1 MKFLNKVL
9 LLPKRILYFVREYPN
24 SYYRY
29 KALKQFSKPGVVFDV
44 STAYLWGPLFVNICD
59 GAKVKIGKHFVFV
72 ARMPNSSCGWEG
84 RMIVADSAKL
94 EIGNDT
100 GCSSVTICCFDSIKI
115 GNNVKIG
122 AGSLIMDTNFH
133 SLDWRE
139 RRIESE
145 METNKKTSPVIIGDD
160 VFIGART
167 IINKGVTIGERSI
180 VAAGSVVVKDI
191 PADEIWGGNPA
202 KFIKKL

>member
-1 MKFLNKVL
+1 M
-9 LLPKRILYFVREYPN
+9 
-24 SYYRY
+24 
-29 KALKQFSKPGVVFDV
+29 
-44 STAYLWGPLFVNICD
+44 
-59 GAKVKIGKHFVFV
+59 

-145 METNKKTSPVIIGDD
+145 METNKKTAPIAIGDD

-167 IINKGVTIGERSI
+167 RINKGVTIGERSI